1 MFLYNAVSSPSR
13 QSEVTQQRPREKHD
27 SWLCS
32 QRHVCK
38 EAGARG
44 KRGGKDGGKEWT
56 RGERRRGNRE
66 EKEGGARGKEG
77 EEIRRGMREMTEWE
91 TEWKD
96 GGKVG
101 WERGRADVCYRV
113 SYTVIG
119 QFIHDHKNGHPGLH
133 FMSV

>member
-1 MFLYNAVSSPSR
+1 MGEGGGVGR
-13 QSEVTQQRPREKHD
+13 TGGEEGTRE
-27 SWLCS
+27 
-32 QRHVCK
+32 
-38 EAGARG
+38 
-44 KRGGKDGGKEWT
+44 
-56 RGERRRGNRE
+56 GERRRGNRE

-77 EEIRRGMREMTEWE
+77 GEIRRGKREMTEWE

-101 WERGRADVCYRV
+101 GERGRAYVCYRV

-119 QFIHDHKNGHPGLH
+119 QFIRDHKNGHPGLH